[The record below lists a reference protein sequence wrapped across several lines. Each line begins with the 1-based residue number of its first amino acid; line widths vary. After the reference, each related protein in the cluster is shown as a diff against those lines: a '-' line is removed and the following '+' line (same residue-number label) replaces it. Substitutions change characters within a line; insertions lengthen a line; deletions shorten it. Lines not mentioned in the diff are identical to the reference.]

1 MNNGLKSIIFN
12 NTETISEFNFTKH
25 ASERM
30 KRRGIDEQM
39 VKVAIKFGNKL
50 VSIRSFHSKKIN
62 TISYLIDDKSLI
74 NTEFSHL
81 KSVLIGLT
89 VIMSMEGSL
98 VTTYFKKQQ
107 SKKDPLNSG
116 RGKRSNRHLR
126 NRRRSKD
133 YKIKKNYN
141 EEEFLNYRS

>member
-81 KSVLIGLT
+81 KSVLINYYSQQEFCHLLLIHLPYFLT
-89 VIMSMEGSL
+89 
-98 VTTYFKKQQ
+98 
-107 SKKDPLNSG
+107 N
-116 RGKRSNRHLR
+116 
-126 NRRRSKD
+126 
-133 YKIKKNYN
+133 
-141 EEEFLNYRS
+141 